1 MGYAGKRSCDGGGLK
16 KRLANVGKARQ
27 LGCLDVPPFY
37 MNNPSLFRAAD
48 GRNHFLTFALVSSL
62 FLLWGFCH
70 GMIDVMDKHFQEDL
84 HLSLAQ
90 SVWVQF
96 ARYLGYFLM
105 ALPAG

>member
-1 MGYAGKRSCDGGGLK
+1 
-16 KRLANVGKARQ
+16 
-27 LGCLDVPPFY
+27 
-37 MNNPSLFRAAD
+37 
-48 GRNHFLTFALVSSL
+48 LVSSL